1 MPSLK
6 TRYLNPTPH
15 TTPTIVSPNTNYS
28 PSAFET
34 YLILTSTDGAA
45 KTITLPAGNSI
56 RRIYIRMAVRTAGAY
71 GVAVGAGTVTFEA
84 ANQAATFIS
93 ESGTTGVAIWQV
105 ESLFGATFA

>member
-6 TRYLNPTPH
+6 TRYLNPTPY
-15 TTPTIVSPNTNYS
+15 TTPTIVTNVDYS
-28 PSAFET
+28 PSAYET
-34 YLILTSTDGAA
+34 YLILTSTDGAT

-56 RRIYIRMAVRTAGAY
+56 RRIFIRMAVRTAGAY
-71 GVAVGAGTVTFEA
+71 GVTVGAGTVTFDA
-84 ANQAATFIS
+84 ANEAATFIS